1 MKSIGAI
8 GPFLSTVASFS
19 FLLIG
24 AVAVYTMM
32 ARMGGK
38 KISNPDVYTKVH
50 RIAGWIF
57 TTFFV
62 ILFVYMMVRVGKHTD
77 EFTSRITVHFTL
89 AIAMLCLLAVKISI
103 PRAFPTLGKNLF
115 SLGVGVYLLAFP
127 MVFITAGYHVLKTVT
142 NAPYVYHSDFDKD
155 FADERL
161 GKEFLILKCS
171 VCHVLET
178 ILKPRSE
185 TAWGNVLNRMVL
197 LAQPRISEGE
207 ANQILAY
214 LTKNYTPKRV
224 EVPAGAS
231 LIEQHCLPCHQ
242 PPDIYKTPYN
252 LVAWKSIIKKMSEL
266 DKEIVPLDKI
276 DQIADYLM
284 KTQAK

>member
-1 MKSIGAI
+1 MNSIGAI
-8 GPFLSTVASFS
+8 GPFLSTVASVC
-19 FLLIG
+19 FLFIG

-38 KISNPDVYTKVH
+38 VSNPDAYNKVH
-50 RIAGWIF
+50 RLAGWSF
-57 TTFFV
+57 TTFFA
-62 ILFVYMMVRVGKHTD
+62 ILYIYMLVRVASHTD

-89 AIAMLCLLAVKISI
+89 AITMLCLLAIKISV
-103 PRAFPTLGKNLF
+103 PRIFPNLSRHLF
-115 SLGVGVYLLAFP
+115 FLGVGVYLLAFP
-127 MVFITAGYHVLKTVT
+127 MVFITAGYHIQKLVT
-142 NAPYVYHSDFDKD
+142 NEPYVYHSNFDKN

-171 VCHVLET
+171 ACHVLET

-185 TAWGNVLNRMVL
+185 AAWGNVLNRMVL

-214 LTKNYTPKRV
+214 LTKNYIPRRI
-224 EVPAGAS
+224 EVPAGAT

-242 PPDIYKTPYN
+242 APDIYKTHYN
-252 LVAWKSIIKKMSEL
+252 LVAWKVIINKMSEL
-266 DKEIVPLDKI
+266 DKEIVPPDKI